1 VYSSYGRSDYHNNI
15 VNQSCIYVAH
25 SHKYEQIV
33 QLFSAASALAEQI
46 VDAGE
51 RYLGA
56 LKELHSYII
65 WVNYIVF
72 RKKIP

>member
-15 VNQSCIYVAH
+15 VNQSCIYVSH

-46 VDAGE
+46 VQT
-51 RYLGA
+51 LVNV
-56 LKELHSYII
+56 I
-65 WVNYIVF
+65 WV
-72 RKKIP
+72 R